1 MAMQTAARRRLDQRL
16 GDLGSGVGPRPKE
29 GWIRAIRDA
38 LGMSGAELGRRL
50 DVSAQAVSA
59 MEASERAG
67 SIRLGT
73 LHRAADALDCDV
85 VYALVPRQSL
95 QTAVEVQAMRKARE
109 HLAPIAH
116 HARLEDQ
123 AVGSEELEDEV
134 GELAA
139 RFIGRRGLWTLE
151 TGA

>member
-1 MAMQTAARRRLDQRL
+1 
-16 GDLGSGVGPRPKE
+16 
-29 GWIRAIRDA
+29 
-38 LGMSGAELGRRL
+38 MSGAELGRRL

-67 SIRLGT
+67 SIRLET

-85 VYALVPRQSL
+85 VYALVPRRSL
-95 QTAVEVQAMRKARE
+95 QATVEAQAMRKARE

-134 GELAA
+134 EELAA